1 MADATIDELQVE
13 NSYLMK
19 KQADLEHTILSV
31 KEKYSCLLKEVQTY
45 RSLLEVQENRLN
57 ITPSPVQEENANSRR
72 KRPRASTTTSSSP
85 PKKAK
90 HGEEQVNTLVVYKS
104 QRNRTVTFPGHLQR
118 E

>member
-13 NSYLMK
+13 NSDLKK
-19 KQADLEHTILSV
+19 KQADLEHTILSG

-45 RSLLEVQENRLN
+45 RSLLEVEENRLN
-57 ITPSPVQEENANSRR
+57 ITPSPVRNSRR

-90 HGEEQVNTLVVYKS
+90 HGEEQVNTSVVIIAVTPDRNIPLKS
-104 QRNRTVTFPGHLQR
+104 QFQL
-118 E
+118 